1 LTSRA
6 DGHRFNDERTWP
18 ADVLDYLE
26 RNRDLF
32 LAWEDRTGS
41 SGSVSGQQYDKALHR
56 LRADLNRHQL
66 LGYSLHP
73 AYESRD
79 WPYRATL
86 LADFDWQRQVD
97 LSARLVARYPR
108 LGHQPRMTM
117 NLSEPILILLKF
129 RPTLNQRV
137 PGSSPGAPT
146 NLINDLDLA
155 ETSR

>member
-1 LTSRA
+1 MHRGVLTSRA

-86 LADFDWQRQVD
+86 LDDFDWQRQVD
-97 LSARLVARYPR
+97 LSARLVARYPT
-108 LGHQPRMTM
+108 LCHQPQA
-117 NLSEPILILLKF
+117 LIAVLARALLREDAGF
-129 RPTLNQRV
+129 H
-137 PGSSPGAPT
+137 AY
-146 NLINDLDLA
+146 
-155 ETSR
+155 